1 MSVVVP
7 PIIDATQKGCLKD
20 LLEEEGMGNMQL
32 LYSASE
38 HGWGAPDFHAHCDNK
53 GASVTLSLHHCLWQ
67 ICLYHTA
74 SDTLPLSHLSLTHYL
89 WHICL

>member
-20 LLEEEGMGNMQL
+20 LLEEEGVGNMQL
-32 LYSASE
+32 LYSASK

-74 SDTLPLSHLSLTHYL
+74 SDTLPLTHYL
-89 WHICL
+89 